1 MPSLLPDSVAA
12 YHPLIGLI
20 LLFLLF
26 AGFVVERLPPVV
38 VATLGALIML
48 LLGFI
53 STDELLGV
61 FSNPAPITIAA
72 MFVLSGALLRTGT
85 LEEVSGWIIRRTR
98 RKPRLALAEIGF
110 GTIAAS
116 AFMNNT
122 PVVLVMI
129 PVVKRLA
136 RSLGTAATRLLIPL
150 SYLSILGGTLT
161 LIGTSTNLLVD
172 GVAREQGL
180 APFGMFE
187 ITGVG
192 LVAALAGTAYLV
204 LAGPRLLPDRPQR
217 ALDDDTESDFYL
229 SHLVVSES
237 SPLIGQELGST
248 KLVRRPGVKIIGIKA
263 GGEVIR
269 KDIGEHIL
277 GVGDQLVVGASPAE
291 LASLQ
296 DRPGRAVV
304 DTTVAVVDRR
314 TVGRNLLVDIST
326 VGAVPERRHAC
337 GARSADD
344 DDGRGSR
351 GQPPATNVSP
361 TTRLSRGYQRPQG
374 CGLIGQRLS
383 RQPVEQFFR
392 VYLGHDDCP
401 FLSACSSL
409 FAARCLCARD
419 SRLLTVPTGTRSAS
433 ATCCS
438 LMCAKCRSTT
448 ASRCPGARWDS
459 ARAMTSRVSIS
470 SMSAEFSTLSG
481 RSSVGRSCHQRRRR
495 DLANSLTSIR
505 MAYAS

>member
-277 GVGDQLVVGASPAE
+277 GVGDQLVVGAS
-291 LASLQ
+291 
-296 DRPGRAVV
+296 
-304 DTTVAVVDRR
+304 
-314 TVGRNLLVDIST
+314 
-326 VGAVPERRHAC
+326 
-337 GARSADD
+337 
-344 DDGRGSR
+344 
-351 GQPPATNVSP
+351 
-361 TTRLSRGYQRPQG
+361 
-374 CGLIGQRLS
+374 
-383 RQPVEQFFR
+383 
-392 VYLGHDDCP
+392 
-401 FLSACSSL
+401 
-409 FAARCLCARD
+409 
-419 SRLLTVPTGTRSAS
+419 
-433 ATCCS
+433 
-438 LMCAKCRSTT
+438 
-448 ASRCPGARWDS
+448 
-459 ARAMTSRVSIS
+459 
-470 SMSAEFSTLSG
+470 
-481 RSSVGRSCHQRRRR
+481 
-495 DLANSLTSIR
+495 
-505 MAYAS
+505 

>member
-180 APFGMFE
+180 APFGMFASSRRWRARP
-187 ITGVG
+187 ISC
-192 LVAALAGTAYLV
+192 LP
-204 LAGPRLLPDRPQR
+204 GP
-217 ALDDDTESDFYL
+217 
-229 SHLVVSES
+229 
-237 SPLIGQELGST
+237 GSC
-248 KLVRRPGVKIIGIKA
+248 PI
-263 GGEVIR
+263 
-269 KDIGEHIL
+269 
-277 GVGDQLVVGASPAE
+277 
-291 LASLQ
+291 
-296 DRPGRAVV
+296 
-304 DTTVAVVDRR
+304 
-314 TVGRNLLVDIST
+314 
-326 VGAVPERRHAC
+326 
-337 GARSADD
+337 ARSA
-344 DDGRGSR
+344 RSTMIR
-351 GQPPATNVSP
+351 KAISTSP
-361 TTRLSRGYQRPQG
+361 T
-374 CGLIGQRLS
+374 
-383 RQPVEQFFR
+383 
-392 VYLGHDDCP
+392 
-401 FLSACSSL
+401 SS
-409 FAARCLCARD
+409 FPKTAR
-419 SRLLTVPTGTRSAS
+419 S
-433 ATCCS
+433 
-438 LMCAKCRSTT
+438 
-448 ASRCPGARWDS
+448 S
-459 ARAMTSRVSIS
+459 AR
-470 SMSAEFSTLSG
+470 
-481 RSSVGRSCHQRRRR
+481 
-495 DLANSLTSIR
+495 NSDRPSWC
-505 MAYAS
+505 AAPA